1 MHRIYRVICVE
12 NEREQRKNE
21 IIYDE
26 GFHSASQKIEKAD
39 EIEPVPIDEQP
50 RKEKEEK
57 YKPML
62 ITIQLVLC
70 LLLALSLFLLK
81 STGSAYYT
89 QFKAWYD
96 GEMKKTL
103 ISEDALDTARWEAI
117 LSPATADEA
126 APERD

>member
-1 MHRIYRVICVE
+1 ME

-70 LLLALSLFLLK
+70 LLLALSLFLL
-81 STGSAYYT
+81 
-89 QFKAWYD
+89 
-96 GEMKKTL
+96 
-103 ISEDALDTARWEAI
+103 
-117 LSPATADEA
+117 
-126 APERD
+126 